1 VTDEND
7 PYFLYVLDVGEQ
19 DFHHLKRD
27 QSLLVEFLV
36 FPSKLIELIELCLNS
51 NANSPSNTNT
61 GNADSLS
68 NTSNSQSLLEYNSS
82 IFTANLEMA
91 GGALTIVESNKFK
104 QLTHISLQLRLG
116 NDAAIKGY
124 LSSRLTFITTVA
136 NKRKVELA
144 ATQTELKDE
153 KQQRTE
159 LSKALEE
166 LRYTLCAAVSK
177 SNSLRICVYFETV
190 WEFFQN
196 HFFHRTNFFS

>member
-51 NANSPSNTNT
+51 NANSTTNSNT
-61 GNADSLS
+61 GSADSLS

-82 IFTANLEMA
+82 IFTANLDMA

-153 KQQRTE
+153 KQQRSE

-166 LRYTLCAAVSK
+166 LRYT
-177 SNSLRICVYFETV
+177 
-190 WEFFQN
+190 
-196 HFFHRTNFFS
+196 

>member
-1 VTDEND
+1 M
-7 PYFLYVLDVGEQ
+7 LDVGEQ

-51 NANSPSNTNT
+51 NVNPTPISSNS
-61 GNADSLS
+61 DSLS
-68 NTSNSQSLLEYNSS
+68 STSNTQNSSDYNSS
-82 IFTANLEMA
+82 IFTANLDIA

-144 ATQTELKDE
+144 IIQTELKDE
-153 KQQRTE
+153 KQQRAE
-159 LSKALEE
+159 LSKSLEE
-166 LRYTLCAAVSK
+166 LRYVNCAVIK
-177 SNSLRICVYFETV
+177 RLMRINSMFLFIVVASSEILESR
-190 WEFFQN
+190 FFQY
-196 HFFHRTNFFS
+196 

>member
-1 VTDEND
+1 MTDEND

-51 NANSPSNTNT
+51 SANTTSNT

-68 NTSNSQSLLEYNSS
+68 KTSNSQNLSEYNSS
-82 IFTANLEMA
+82 IFTANLDMA

-144 ATQTELKDE
+144 TSQTELKDE
-153 KQQRTE
+153 KLQRIE

-166 LRYTLCAAVSK
+166 LRYK
-177 SNSLRICVYFETV
+177 
-190 WEFFQN
+190 
-196 HFFHRTNFFS
+196 

>member
-51 NANSPSNTNT
+51 NANATSNSANP
-61 GNADSLS
+61 DSVS
-68 NTSNSQSLLEYNSS
+68 NTSNSQNSLEYNSS
-82 IFTANLEMA
+82 IFTANLDMA

-159 LSKALEE
+159 LSRALEE
-166 LRYTLCAAVSK
+166 LRYT
-177 SNSLRICVYFETV
+177 
-190 WEFFQN
+190 
-196 HFFHRTNFFS
+196 